1 MDTKFSLMK
10 HNIMFWKP
18 WKVSHELKSLEQNL
32 FDSIKLSIFYCCTYK
47 LTVSFNLFRH
57 LLRSDIGGPTC
68 SPSLPHVPNQSICS
82 PRMLILPQTSSS
94 NDRNRVMVCPDDW
107 PHPTFISCL
116 KKGLCSLCSRMSSRE
131 NSVLHGTVYSASR
144 WVFLGEY
151 ASGIK
156 LLLGSSFN
164 CFSSYTSKTICKCF
178 CQLSIMLFQ

>member
-1 MDTKFSLMK
+1 
-10 HNIMFWKP
+10 
-18 WKVSHELKSLEQNL
+18 
-32 FDSIKLSIFYCCTYK
+32 
-47 LTVSFNLFRH
+47 
-57 LLRSDIGGPTC
+57 
-68 SPSLPHVPNQSICS
+68 
-82 PRMLILPQTSSS
+82 MLILPQTSSS

-107 PHPTFISCL
+107 PHPTLISCL

-178 CQLSIMLFQ
+178 CQLSIMLFQQPPFPIPDGPTLPCQKAQDLAQNFYSFPRLWYQTWFPKYAGNAPPPFNTST